1 MDNVKTMALREVR
14 GRTTCDERAFVPG
27 ASAIPAPR
35 RAALRIVGHGKE
47 RRPAGPHFASSP
59 TARVVDG
66 RGHRRGLDGPSM
78 PGPRKNRTPVFG
90 SPPGRHQ
97 RRTVGDSFRRGQG
110 RNLPEGQRGDTSR
123 KESPTGPCSGQAG
136 MEVRPCSA
144 HAGMEVRPCSAQ
156 ASNVRIKLT
165 RNRPPH
171 TNHPGAN
178 QAGMKPPATLPS
190 PARPPISATIG
201 R

>member
-1 MDNVKTMALREVR
+1 MALREVR

-123 KESPTGPCSGQAG
+123 KESPPA
-136 MEVRPCSA
+136 P
-144 HAGMEVRPCSAQ
+144 AQ
-156 ASNVRIKLT
+156 AKPAWKCVPAQLT
-165 RNRPPH
+165 PAWKCVPAQLKPATSGSSSQETAPRH

-178 QAGMKPPATLPS
+178 QAGMKPPATLFS
-190 PARPPISATIG
+190 PARFSISATIG